1 MNKGAG
7 SGSCPHMRS
16 GFLYIHYR
24 CEYRVYTYICNTPV
38 IHRGENTYAFTNR
51 YCLNTLKTW
60 LDIYIFYHLLYI
72 HLHDLKGIC
81 VHDNQHTSRVY

>member
-7 SGSCPHMRS
+7 SDSCPRMRS

-38 IHRGENTYAFTNR
+38 IHRGENAYAFTNR
-51 YCLNTLKTW
+51 CRLNTLKT
-60 LDIYIFYHLLYI
+60 
-72 HLHDLKGIC
+72 
-81 VHDNQHTSRVY
+81 